1 MTVADRFLNVR
12 SWTESSKSIKKDGAI
27 CNDDATKILR

>member
-27 CNDDATKILR
+27 CNNDATKSLR